1 MVFASQ
7 LFASEDHESAFRDKI
22 ERLLRHGPA
31 GDGAEAALAEIDLCL
46 REISA
51 TPFAALALGVDRG
64 DVVLTGWSTLAR
76 RIAALDA
83 HGQPISAITIDFAGP
98 QAADAASA
106 DTALECSYYCDEVFP
121 FTTSDRAKLDAACG
135 RSGPRWRGSHE
146 HSDRD
151 LGVTGLDQLHAA
163 YHAVLPHIER
173 GELTELADYDAPR
186 LCAMRAAVLLH
197 MAVARAVADH
207 GLPRPLTVLCGGDEH
222 YPWLI
227 APITTGA
234 EYEEATDATAEA
246 GDTDEALF
254 TSLTALAPVRVVSD
268 YRATAETAHV
278 SGRTLRHR
286 LAESHA
292 NDGAETEPVD
302 AKAPGL
308 FSRLFRRAG

>member
-7 LFASEDHESAFRDKI
+7 LFVSEDHERAFRDKV
-22 ERLLRHGPA
+22 ERLLREGE
-31 GDGAEAALAEIDLCL
+31 AEAALGEIDLCL

-51 TPFAALALGVDRG
+51 TPFAALALGVDRA
-64 DVVLTGWSTLAR
+64 DVTLTGWDTLAR
-76 RIAALDA
+76 SLAALDA
-83 HGQPISAITIDFAGP
+83 HGQPISAIAIDFAAP
-98 QAADAASA
+98 ASDADVAGAV
-106 DTALECSYYCDEVFP
+106 LETSYYCDEVFA
-121 FTTSDRAKLDAACG
+121 FSKSDRAKLDAACG

-146 HSDRD
+146 HADRE
-151 LGVTGLDQLHAA
+151 LGVTGLDRLQSA
-163 YHAVLPHIER
+163 YHAALPHIER

-197 MAVARAVADH
+197 MAVARAVAEQ

-222 YPWLI
+222 YPYAI
-227 APITTGA
+227 ATVLTAA
-234 EYEEATDATAEA
+234 EYDEATDAQPEA

-254 TSLTALAPVRVVSD
+254 TSLASLAPPRTASE

-278 SGRTLRHR
+278 SGRSLRHR

-292 NDGAETEPVD
+292 NDAAEIEPVE
-302 AKAPGL
+302 ARPPGL